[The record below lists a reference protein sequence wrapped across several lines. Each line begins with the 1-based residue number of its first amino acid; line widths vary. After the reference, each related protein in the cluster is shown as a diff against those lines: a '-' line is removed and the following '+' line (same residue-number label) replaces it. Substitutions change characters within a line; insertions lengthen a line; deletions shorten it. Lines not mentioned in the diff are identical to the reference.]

1 MDIRCGDIIKFRTP
15 ASNIESY
22 ATVKRIMKVV
32 ESDLSSSKK
41 NSLVY
46 SIESFDKRVMGT
58 ECITLDRIDAVYKKH
73 VKS

>member
-1 MDIRCGDIIKFRTP
+1 MDIKCGDIIKFRTVL
-15 ASNIESY
+15 SNSDSY

-32 ESDLSSSKK
+32 ESDLNNSKK

-46 SIESFDKRVMGT
+46 SVESFDKRVMGT
-58 ECITLDRIDAVYKKH
+58 ECVTPDRIDAVYKKH